1 MPFITEEIWLSLPHK
16 GESIMVSDYPTVR
29 SELDFP
35 TSERNMGIMLEA
47 IRAIRNRRAEMNV
60 PPKRTAKVII
70 VTSEPEL
77 FADKEPYFKRLASAS
92 EILVADKCDDE
103 GTVRI
108 VTEACEIFL
117 PLADIVD
124 SDAERQRLTKELE
137 TVESEIKR
145 AEGKLANAEFVSKA
159 PEKVVNAEKE
169 KLEKFKTLAEKLKA
183 SIASL

>member
-1 MPFITEEIWLSLPHK
+1 ME
-16 GESIMVSDYPTVR
+16 
-29 SELDFP
+29 
-35 TSERNMGIMLEA
+35 IMLNA

-60 PPKRTAKVII
+60 PPKRLASVII
-70 VTSEPEL
+70 VTNEPKL

-92 EILVADKCDDE
+92 GITVASECSDE

-108 VTEACEIFL
+108 VTDSCEIFL

-124 SDAERQRLTKELE
+124 SDAERERLTKELA
-137 TVESEIKR
+137 TAESEIKR
-145 AEGKLANAEFVSKA
+145 AEGKLNNAEFVSKA

-169 KLEKFKTLAEKLKA
+169 KLAKFRALAEKLKA